1 MLVKELLQCM
11 CCTQS
16 ASVFIY
22 EGGEERINHLFDA
35 KTKGHPKDL
44 SIPEGVLNREVK
56 YYCMDH
62 SINTRKKNKGYYED
76 LPYIELEL
84 IFNIC
89 VKEESNIDY
98 SRNKRREEFAKKI
111 YEFIGW

>member
-11 CCTQS
+11 HCTQS

-22 EGGEERINHLFDA
+22 EDGEERINHLFDA

-44 SIPEGVLNREVK
+44 SIPEEVLNREVE
-56 YYCMDH
+56 YYYMDH
-62 SINTRKKNKGYYED
+62 NINTRKKNKGYYED

-89 VKEESNIDY
+89 VVTEESNND
-98 SRNKRREEFAKKI
+98 
-111 YEFIGW
+111 